1 MVIPTGSRSTPSL
14 APPPLASTP
23 SRDRSLSCLEQKQ
36 TELVDSA
43 TSAKAACQAE
53 ADVDID
59 DADVTDSLL
68 GVPKE
73 GVGIEADLTHHH
85 NRVSHNG
92 KRLHTSEGGG
102 GGTSHTNTAAY
113 QDDVKIGDGMDIAIH
128 GENGETCNPIPT
140 VLVEIIFESANT
152 LYQYF

>member
-36 TELVDSA
+36 TEIGDSA
-43 TSAKAACQAE
+43 TSAKAACQ